1 MVQFFWGGISLY
13 NSLIGS
19 KIYYNISLNVVLM
32 ASLST
37 EFYKNLIS
45 QMESPLILWIL
56 KLLGS
61 KPWG

>member
-32 ASLST
+32 ATLST
-37 EFYKNLIS
+37 EFYKNLIL

-61 KPWG
+61 KP